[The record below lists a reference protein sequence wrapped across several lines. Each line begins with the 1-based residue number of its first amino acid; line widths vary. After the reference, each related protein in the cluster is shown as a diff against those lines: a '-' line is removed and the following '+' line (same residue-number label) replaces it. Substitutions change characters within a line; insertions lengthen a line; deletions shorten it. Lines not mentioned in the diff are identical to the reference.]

1 MNISLGQPSNAVVV
15 DHQLHQTIKSQNDLT
30 YIYIL
35 EMSFSDVKATG
46 WSVIAVQNGLTCA

>member
-30 YIYIL
+30 YIYIYMYIRN
-35 EMSFSDVKATG
+35 EF
-46 WSVIAVQNGLTCA
+46 Q